1 MNFENRLFILKQRH
15 EKLDDEIYIEKKR
28 PLPNDIQIHQ
38 LKKQKLFLKD
48 KIKKLSS

>member
-1 MNFENRLFILKQRH
+1 MNFENRSDILRHRH
-15 EKLDDEIYIEKKR
+15 EKLDNEINIEKNR
-28 PLPNDIQIHQ
+28 PLPNDIHIHY